1 MQIKQLIA
9 NVVKAHAS
17 KVEKAALGGAIFT
30 AAQASFA
37 VSIINWSTLASGVTE
52 EATAAITAGIGV
64 LALFLGVAGGT
75 RMFKKF
81 IG

>member
-1 MQIKQLIA
+1 MKTQIVAFARK
-9 NVVKAHAS
+9 HAS

-37 VSIINWSTLASGVTE
+37 ASIINWSTLATGVTE